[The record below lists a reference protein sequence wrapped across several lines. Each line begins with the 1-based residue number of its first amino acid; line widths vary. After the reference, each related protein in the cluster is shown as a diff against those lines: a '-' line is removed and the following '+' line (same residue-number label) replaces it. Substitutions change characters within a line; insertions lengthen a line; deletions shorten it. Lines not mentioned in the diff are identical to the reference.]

1 MNLLPHMSLSL
12 LFVADPVE
20 SFKAYKDSTYVMMR
34 EAQRRGHRVAVC
46 EPRHLTWQSGQPVT
60 ATVRHIHLLDIAP
73 QAGATHAQQPWF
85 KEVNAPAATHPGAAL
100 LPPGRLALS
109 DFDAVL
115 MRKDPPFDAE
125 FIYATHLLEQAERE
139 GAKVFNKPAAL
150 RDHPEKLAL
159 MQFAQYAPPT
169 LVTRSA
175 ADVKAFHAEHGDI
188 ILKPLDGMG
197 GMGIFRVKADGLN
210 LGAIIET
217 LNLDGA
223 QTLMV
228 QRYLPEITDGD
239 KRVLVIGGQAV
250 PFSLARIPQGNE
262 VRGNLAVGGKGVAM
276 PITERERDI
285 AEALGPT
292 LAARGLMLVGL
303 DVIGGCLTE
312 VNVTSPTCFQEIT
325 QQTGFDVAAMFV
337 DALEAALA
345 A

>member
-1 MNLLPHMSLSL
+1 MNSPLNL
-12 LFVADPVE
+12 LFVADPIE
-20 SFKAYKDSTYVMMR
+20 SFKTHKDTTYVMMR
-34 EAQRRGHRVAVC
+34 EAQRRGHSVAVC
-46 EPRHLTWQSGQPVT
+46 LPADLAWQSGQPVT
-60 ATVRHIHLLDIAP
+60 AAVRHIRLLDITP
-73 QAGATHAQQPWF
+73 TYGATQATQPWF
-85 KEVNAPAATHPGAAL
+85 EDTTVGADRMPLHA
-100 LPPGRLALS
+100 
-109 DFDAVL
+109 FDAVL

-139 GAKVFNKPAAL
+139 GARVFNKPAAL

-159 MQFAQYAPPT
+159 MQFPQYAPPT

-210 LGAIIET
+210 LGSIIET

-228 QRYLPEITDGD
+228 QRYLPEIAEGD
-239 KRVLVIGGQAV
+239 KRVLVINGQPV

-262 VRGNLAVGGKGVAM
+262 VRGNLAAGGKGVAM
-276 PITERERDI
+276 PLTEREREI
-285 AEALGPT
+285 ADALGPT
-292 LAARGLMLVGL
+292 LAARGLLLVGL
-303 DVIGGCLTE
+303 DVIGGRLTE

-325 QQTGFDVAAMFV
+325 QQTGFDVPAMFI
-337 DALEAALA
+337 DALEVQSKR
-345 A
+345 

>member
-1 MNLLPHMSLSL
+1 
-12 LFVADPVE
+12 VAL
-20 SFKAYKDSTYVMMR
+20 KDF
-34 EAQRRGHRVAVC
+34 G
-46 EPRHLTWQSGQPVT
+46 
-60 ATVRHIHLLDIAP
+60 
-73 QAGATHAQQPWF
+73 
-85 KEVNAPAATHPGAAL
+85 
-100 LPPGRLALS
+100 
-109 DFDAVL
+109 AVL

-159 MQFAQYAPPT
+159 MQFPQYAPPT

-175 ADVKAFHAEHGDI
+175 ADVKAFHAQHGDI

-210 LGAIIET
+210 LGSIIET

-228 QRYLPEITDGD
+228 QRYLPEIVEGD
-239 KRVLVIGGQAV
+239 KRVLVIGGKPV

-262 VRGNLAVGGKGVAM
+262 VRGNLAAGGKGVAM
-276 PITERERDI
+276 PLTAREREI

-292 LAARGLMLVGL
+292 LAARGLLLVGL
-303 DVIGGCLTE
+303 DVIGGRLTE
-312 VNVTSPTCFQEIT
+312 VNVTSPTCFQEIM
-325 QQTGFDVAAMFV
+325 QQAGFDVAAVFI
-337 DALEAALA
+337 DALEAALSPPA
-345 A
+345 AP